1 VIDTLLRTL
10 FEQQFKVDEQILPKD
25 AESFEVFEKKSFLY
39 TKLLLGLFEI
49 VFLRIDTFMALSSL

>member
-25 AESFEVFEKKSFLY
+25 AERFEVFEKKSFFINKII
-39 TKLLLGLFEI
+39 TGAF
-49 VFLRIDTFMALSSL
+49 